1 MSDRLRIAILVSND
15 LSTDQRVLKVC
26 RTLHN
31 WGHEP
36 FLTGRLL
43 PESLPMQ
50 ELPFQTQRMR
60 LFFRTGPGF
69 YAELS
74 FRLFFRLLFVRCDV
88 IHANDLDTLLP
99 AYLVSVIR
107 RKKLI
112 YDTHEYFTGVPEL
125 MNRPGIRKI
134 WQAIERFIFPR
145 LQRVMT
151 VNDSIA
157 KLYESEYHKR
167 LRVVRNIPMGIKKEP
182 LLLRIDLNL
191 PEDRFI
197 IILQGNGINVDRG
210 AEEAVEMMN
219 KLEGCL
225 LLIAGSGDVIPFLK
239 EQVQKNNLSDKVVF
253 LPRMEYSKLMQIT
266 AYCDLGLTLDKDT
279 NINYRYSLPNK
290 LFDYIH
296 AGIPVLASDLVEVA
310 KIVNTYSIGWIIPI
324 VTSENLVNT
333 VNKIRLDTEQQ
344 LRFRANCK
352 KAAKELSWETE
363 VEEIRNW
370 YA

>member
-1 MSDRLRIAILVSND
+1 MSGKLRVVVLVSND

-31 WGHEP
+31 WGHEA

-50 ELPFQTQRMR
+50 ELPFQTKRMR

-74 FRLFFRLLFVRCDV
+74 FRLFIKLLFVRCDV

-125 MNRPGIRKI
+125 MNRPGIRKV
-134 WQAIERFIFPR
+134 WKGIERFIFPR
-145 LQRVMT
+145 LQRIMT

-157 KLYESEYHKR
+157 SLYESEYHKQ
-167 LRVVRNIPMGIKKEP
+167 LCVVRNIPMRIKKAA
-182 LLLRIDLNL
+182 LLLRKDLNL

-210 AEEAVEMMN
+210 AEEAVEMMR

-225 LLIAGSGDVIPFLK
+225 LLIAGSGDVIPQLK
-239 EQVQKNNLSDKVVF
+239 VQVQKNGLTEKVVF
-253 LPRMEYSKLMQIT
+253 LPRMEYTKLMQIT
-266 AYCDLGLTLDKDT
+266 ACCDLSLTLDKDT

-296 AGIPVLASDLVEVA
+296 AGIPVLASDLVEVN
-310 KIVNTYSIGWIIPI
+310 KVVNTYQIGSIVSQ
-324 VTSENLVNT
+324 VTPEKLQEAIHNMRENEEQ
-333 VNKIRLDTEQQ
+333 RL
-344 LRFRANCK
+344 LFKSNCA
-352 KAAKELSWETE
+352 KAAQELTWEKEIEA
-363 VEEIRNW
+363 IRNW